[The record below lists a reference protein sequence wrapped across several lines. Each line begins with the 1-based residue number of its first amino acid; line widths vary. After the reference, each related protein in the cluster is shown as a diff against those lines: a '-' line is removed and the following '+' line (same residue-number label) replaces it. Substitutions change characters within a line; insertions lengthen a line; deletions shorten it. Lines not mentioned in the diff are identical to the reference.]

1 MDTAFLSLCHVRPCI
16 SFRLLRRGPE
26 LQLRAIRIVYPYLW
40 NASLLHSLEPLRR
53 CCCVGARPARFVKW
67 SFSSLSMGTTL
78 LFAVTLPSIG
88 SLSPCIF
95 NTLLYSDDWPS

>member
-1 MDTAFLSLCHVRPCI
+1 MPAFFIALNHFV
-16 SFRLLRRGPE
+16 
-26 LQLRAIRIVYPYLW
+26 IV
-40 NASLLHSLEPLRR
+40 A
-53 CCCVGARPARFVKW
+53 CVGARPARCVKW

-95 NTLLYSDDWPS
+95 NTLLYFG